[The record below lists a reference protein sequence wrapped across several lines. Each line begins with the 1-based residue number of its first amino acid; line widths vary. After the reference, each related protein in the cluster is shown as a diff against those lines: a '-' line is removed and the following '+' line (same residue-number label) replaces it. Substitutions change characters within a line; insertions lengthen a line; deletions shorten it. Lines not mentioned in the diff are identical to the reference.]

1 MHSTDRPHVRAGI
14 LTLAIAALGGL
25 QAVGAEPQGQTTR
38 TGDPPVIVAGRSQT
52 NWVSHNLDPH
62 NQRYSALDQIT
73 VANVGQIEQRWAF
86 DVPANISLPEETPI
100 VVDGLM
106 YIHGGSSV
114 MALNAETGVPVWTL
128 EVAGVG
134 GGRVR
139 GPLYANGRI
148 YSYHG
153 AHLVAA
159 DAATGEL
166 VETFGDG
173 GVLPLI
179 ADALHVKYPDLYP
192 PNFNPQSI
200 GYRLM
205 TSPAYHDGTL
215 YAGTAISEGHIPGG
229 LVVAADA
236 ETGAIKW
243 VFNTIPQ
250 RPQDDGWDIANP
262 TWGWGKRVGGG
273 IWTQPAIDAELGLVY
288 VNAANPSPAYDGSAR
303 VGANLF
309 TNATIALDL
318 ETGALRWY
326 YQTIHHDL
334 WDWDNITGPTLF
346 DVDGPDGTI
355 RGIAAA
361 GKNCLLYLWHRETG
375 EPINPMVETLM
386 PTETNVPGE
395 VVYPTQPIPYNARGV
410 QLTPFCA
417 TYLDLGDPELQ
428 AQARQMYW
436 PYSTDEH
443 FIVAHGGSSFGSPSF
458 SPRTG
463 LLYITGKNAGVSLLV
478 KPVGD
483 TLEAAPTC
491 VGHMGNY
498 TEISRIPAYPP
509 TMTVT
514 AYEPASGE
522 DVWQQ
527 VLPAITFGASSGS
540 VATAGDLVFQGTEN
554 GGFYALHAATGEQLF
569 QYDAPR
575 SIKSS
580 PLTYEV
586 NGTQYVTVIATNT
599 ILTFALPAR

>member
-1 MHSTDRPHVRAGI
+1 MGSLDRRPARAAAAA
-14 LTLAIAALGGL
+14 LTIAAISGL
-25 QAVGAEPQGQTTR
+25 QALSAEAQGHTTQA
-38 TGDPPVIVAGRSQT
+38 GEPPTIIAGQSQT
-52 NWVSHNLDPH
+52 NWGSHNLDPH
-62 NQRYSALDQIT
+62 NQRFSELDQIN
-73 VANVGQIEQRWAF
+73 ASSVGQLETRWSF
-86 DVPANISLPEETPI
+86 DVPTGVARPEVTPL

-106 YIHGGSSV
+106 YIHGGSTIL
-114 MALNAETGVPVWTL
+114 ALNAETGETIWTL
-128 EVAGVG
+128 ELDGVR

-139 GPLYANGRI
+139 GPLYADGKI

-159 DAATGEL
+159 DAKTGEL
-166 VETFGDG
+166 VETFGNG
-173 GVLPLI
+173 GISPVI
-179 ADALHVKYPDLYP
+179 QMALQAKYPDVYP
-192 PNFNPQSI
+192 PDFDPQSI
-200 GYRLM
+200 GYRMM
-205 TSPAYHDGTL
+205 TSPAHHDNTL
-215 YAGTAISEGHIPGG
+215 YIGVAISEGHIPGG
-229 LVVAADA
+229 LLIAADA
-236 ETGAIKW
+236 TTSAVKW

-250 RPQDDGWDIANP
+250 RPQDEGWELAEP
-262 TWGWGKRVGGG
+262 TWGYGKRVGGG

-288 VNAANPSPAYDGSAR
+288 FNAANPGPAYDGSAR

-309 TNATIALDL
+309 TNSTIALDL
-318 ETGALRWY
+318 ETGALRWH

-346 DVDGPDGTI
+346 DVTNKNGETI
-355 RGIAAA
+355 KGVAAA
-361 GKNCLLYLWHRETG
+361 GKNCLLYLWDRETG
-375 EPINPMVETLM
+375 EPINPMVETLVA
-386 PTETNVPGE
+386 TETNVPGE

-410 QLTPFCA
+410 PLTPFCA

-428 AQARQMYW
+428 AKARPMYQ

-498 TEISRIPAYPP
+498 SEIDRIEAYPR

-527 VLPAITFGASSGS
+527 VLPAVTFGASSGS
-540 VATAGDLVFQGTEN
+540 LATAGDLVFQGTED
-554 GGFYALHAATGEQLF
+554 GGFYALSAETGEQLF
-569 QYDAPR
+569 HHQAPR
-575 SIKSS
+575 TVQSS
-580 PLTYEV
+580 PMTYEV
-586 NGTQYVTVIATNT
+586 NGTQYVTVNATNT
-599 ILTFALPAR
+599 ILTFALP